1 MFNPKFLSDSS
12 CTISGSGVAA
22 CGSSGVANCGSSDLD
37 KYKNFL
43 KTLYNLI
50 SFKLK
55 LSTSSVSRKQ
65 LILEISGKVKLSCNL
80 KRHLSPRTVG
90 TIMRS
95 LPLEGNSHLLGR
107 SIVYFETNVD
117 SGIERARSEFKKGDV
132 AFLPSTGSFC
142 FFVGNVESAK
152 TMTPIGTF
160 VDLTDELKNVKPG
173 DVLRL
178 YEETT

>member
-1 MFNPKFLSDSS
+1 MFNPKFGSASVSNVSD
-12 CTISGSGVAA
+12 
-22 CGSSGVANCGSSDLD
+22 SGVANFGSSGLD
-37 KYKNFL
+37 KYKNSL

-50 SFKLK
+50 IFKLK
-55 LSTSSVSRKQ
+55 LSNASVSRKQ
-65 LILEISGKVKLSCNL
+65 LILEIDGKRKLTCDL

-95 LPLEGNSHLLGR
+95 LPLEGNSHLLGK
-107 SIVYFETNVD
+107 SIVYFETSVD

-152 TMTPIGTF
+152 KMTPIGKF
-160 VDLTDELKNVKPG
+160 TDDENVLKNVKSG
-173 DVLRL
+173 DVIRL
-178 YEETT
+178 YEDTT

>member
-1 MFNPKFLSDSS
+1 MFNPKFGSASISNVSDS
-12 CTISGSGVAA
+12 GVTN
-22 CGSSGVANCGSSDLD
+22 CGSSGLD

-50 SFKLK
+50 ILIYQ
-55 LSTSSVSRKQ
+55 LSISSVSKKQ
-65 LILEISGKVKLSCNL
+65 LILEITGNIKLSCDL

-95 LPLEGNSHLLGR
+95 LPLEGNSHQLGK

-117 SGIERARSEFKKGDV
+117 SGIERAKSEFKKGDV

-142 FFVGNVESAK
+142 FFVGNVESVK
-152 TMTPIGTF
+152 TMTPIGKF
-160 VDLTDELKNVKPG
+160 NDPNNHLKNVKPG

-178 YEETT
+178 YEETTWYKWCPE

>member
-1 MFNPKFLSDSS
+1 VSNALFNPKFGSASVSNVSDS
-12 CTISGSGVAA
+12 GVSNF
-22 CGSSGVANCGSSDLD
+22 GSSGLD
-37 KYKNFL
+37 KYKNSL

-50 SFKLK
+50 IFKLK
-55 LSTSSVSRKQ
+55 LSNESVSRKQ
-65 LILEISGKVKLSCNL
+65 LILEIDGKIKLSCDL

-95 LPLEGNSHLLGR
+95 LPLEGNSHLLGK
-107 SIVYFETNVD
+107 SIVYFETSVD

-152 TMTPIGTF
+152 TMTPIGKF
-160 VDLTDELKNVKPG
+160 KDDNDELKNVKPG
-173 DVLRL
+173 NVLRL